1 MAESIVFIFKPEC
14 FTLLLSSPK
23 NVMYVLN
30 AENLYTPF
38 FSGNLSC
45 ACHGRHTNT
54 KVHGNK
60 MFLFQGTRDDKIVM
74 VHKPIFAPLE
84 EVLVNGE
91 FAGPEELAA
100 HESRAACFGGWPEVE
115 RAAVSAQRKTS

>member
-1 MAESIVFIFKPEC
+1 MRMPWQAHEYEG
-14 FTLLLSSPK
+14 
-23 NVMYVLN
+23 
-30 AENLYTPF
+30 A
-38 FSGNLSC
+38 
-45 ACHGRHTNT
+45 RQQ
-54 KVHGNK
+54 

-115 RAAVSAQRKTS
+115 RAAVSAQLCGAR